1 MVAPDGA
8 SALPTVASALAPDAV
23 PTAADDAA
31 ERRVNTRS
39 VLRVVTRRALP
50 HVFEATL
57 APAALF
63 YICLIAFGTWV
74 AFVAALWWSYGAI
87 VRRKVLRRGVP
98 PILVLS
104 TVALTVRTLVAIAS
118 GSTFIYFF
126 QPVLGTV
133 AMAGVFLGSLAIGR
147 PLVGTLA
154 ADFWPMPADVAA
166 HPAVLRLFRVLTV
179 LWACVNL
186 ASASVTFVL
195 LLTMPVSHFVPAKTV
210 SGYVITVAGV
220 IATVSLSVATARR
233 HGIVRAATS
242 LSTLASPA

>member
-1 MVAPDGA
+1 MVAPAGA
-8 SALPTVASALAPDAV
+8 SDLPVD
-23 PTAADDAA
+23 AADEHVGAPA
-31 ERRVNTRS
+31 GESHVCTSS

-50 HVFEATL
+50 NVIEACIV
-57 APAALF
+57 PAALF
-63 YICLIAFGTWV
+63 YVCMLAFGTWV

-87 VRRKVLRRGVP
+87 VRRVVLRRDIP

-186 ASASVTFVL
+186 ASAGVTFVL
-195 LLTMPVSHFVPAKTV
+195 LLTLPVDHFVPAKTV
-210 SGYVITVAGV
+210 SGYVITVTGV

-242 LSTLASPA
+242 LSTLASPAT